1 MIINIIIFLNRKHQI
16 ASTYFYDNFISEE
29 EQRIIRE
36 WALRNEKYL
45 IPNPT
50 GPYRSRELFKKIPEK
65 LDLNFEIKKRIIEIE
80 NLENNKFEPYRGD
93 FVSVQRNGAKVPEH
107 VDANPS
113 NKELHSRR
121 YNVFISLPEKGG
133 LPIYDGK
140 VINIT
145 ERTLLKVES
154 GVIPHSTTRVE
165 GQIPRIILSYGFA
178 VSN

>member
-1 MIINIIIFLNRKHQI
+1 
-16 ASTYFYDNFISEE
+16 
-29 EQRIIRE
+29 
-36 WALRNEKYL
+36 
-45 IPNPT
+45 
-50 GPYRSRELFKKIPEK
+50 
-65 LDLNFEIKKRIIEIE
+65 
-80 NLENNKFEPYRGD
+80 
-93 FVSVQRNGAKVPEH
+93 VPEH